1 MTTQTNS
8 YDTVWNT
15 IRQWPQSYQ
24 LKLMQDIIQELASEN
39 DETSPLPK
47 QTADK
52 ALGLLQKH
60 DDQPAPSDQEVKLW
74 LEEERLKRHGFS

>member
-24 LKLMQDIIQELASEN
+24 LKLMQDIIQELASES
-39 DETSPLPK
+39 DEIPQTSK

-52 ALGLLQKH
+52 ALGLLQKYA
-60 DDQPAPSDQEVKLW
+60 DQPAPSDQEVKLW
-74 LEEERLKRHGFS
+74 LEEERLKKYGFS